1 MFQIR
6 GLRVLRSCVKNER
19 LQFLHT
25 QPKKRFYKNVSLVQS
40 NGKFEIN
47 LDHRKLKTPLG
58 SPLQISSEALAQ
70 AVANEWMSQKE
81 VINLNQMHINGLC
94 NTSLDNPGNTG
105 PAQLVQSILAFL
117 ETDTVLFYGEE
128 PPELLTA
135 QMERWSPV
143 ILWFRERFGVAVEP
157 TTGLVSLAR
166 PADLETLGRYLS
178 SHSWQALQGFA
189 FGCDALKSLILT
201 VACVERRLTVAEAVG
216 LARLELG
223 VQTQRWGEVEWAHDI
238 ELHDTTARLAAA
250 VMFVH
255 FNSASSSSRSKND
268 GQHLLGF

>member
-1 MFQIR
+1 M
-6 GLRVLRSCVKNER
+6 VL
-19 LQFLHT
+19 LHT
-25 QPKKRFYKNVSLVQS
+25 NILVIS
-40 NGKFEIN
+40 DIDIYFK
-47 LDHRKLKTPLG
+47 
-58 SPLQISSEALAQ
+58 ISSEALAQ

-94 NTSLDNPGNTG
+94 NTSLDNPGNTD

-166 PADLETLGRYLS
+166 PADLETLGRYLT

-201 VACVERRLTVAEAVG
+201 VACVERRLTVGRHFIWNLYEV
-216 LARLELG
+216 RLCN
-223 VQTQRWGEVEWAHDI
+223 EWS
-238 ELHDTTARLAAA
+238 LHCL
-250 VMFVH
+250 
-255 FNSASSSSRSKND
+255 
-268 GQHLLGF
+268 